1 MGETTLVLELI
12 QTLEDLE
19 KYKEEHKLEYYQPYD
34 FQLAFHNA
42 RAGNVY
48 ESGKYKETI
57 KQAVNDAIA
66 EERALICA
74 NQIGKTLSAGMETA
88 YHATGI
94 YPDWWEGIRFE
105 YAPVILCIGQT
116 NDSVMKIIQNELLG
130 NPLEQPQSWGTG
142 SIPKDKIVKVTRKAG
157 VPNAVSSI
165 TVQHIS
171 GKRSSIWMM
180 AYEQDAKAM
189 MGIRAD
195 VIWPDEEPPQDIMS
209 QLKRA
214 QISRKKKTIYSTFTP
229 ESGVTEVV
237 DQLLNHMLPY
247 QAVIRAT
254 WDDAPHMT
262 PERREKELSKFPPH
276 ERAMRSKGIPLMG
289 SGLIYPVND
298 EHIMVDPFNIPDH
311 WSRICGVDFGIDHP
325 FAAAWLAHD
334 RDTDTV
340 YVYDVYR
347 ESGQTI
353 PTHVSAVNKRG
364 NWIPVIWPH
373 DGLKRDSRS
382 GVPLADLYRTEG
394 MNMWPDKF
402 SNPPAPG
409 QQEGQGG
416 NGVEV
421 GIADIYNRMESGTF
435 KVFSNLSEWFEE
447 KRQYHRKD
455 GKRVEIRDDLMD
467 ATRYADMS
475 LRFART
481 KPVIRKRQSN
491 FVGLKNW

>member
-1 MGETTLVLELI
+1 MGETSLVLELI
-12 QTLEDLE
+12 ETLESLE
-19 KYKEEHKLEYYQPYD
+19 KYKEEHKLEYYKPYP

-42 RAGNVY
+42 KEGQVY
-48 ESGKYKETI
+48 ESGHYDVVAGE
-57 KQAVNDAIA
+57 IA

-105 YAPVILCIGQT
+105 QAPTIVCVGQT
-116 NDSVMKIIQNELLG
+116 NDSVMKIIQNEILG
-130 NPLEQPQSWGTG
+130 DPLDQPASWGTG
-142 SIPKDKIVKVTRKAG
+142 SIPKDKIGKVTRKAG
-157 VPNAVSSI
+157 VPNAVSSM
-165 TVQHIS
+165 TVKHIS
-171 GKRSSIWMM
+171 GKHAKIWFM

-189 MGIRAD
+189 MGIRSDA
-195 VIWPDEEPPQDIMS
+195 IWCDEEPPQDIMS
-209 QLKRA
+209 QMKRS
-214 QISRKKKTIYSTFTP
+214 QLSRVKKTVYSTFTP

-237 DQLLNHMLPY
+237 DQLLNHMLPH

-262 PERREKELSKFPPH
+262 PEKREKELSKFPPH

-298 EHIMVDPFNIPDH
+298 DQIMVDPFNIPDH
-311 WSRICGVDFGIDHP
+311 WARICAVDFGIDHP
-325 FAAAWLAHD
+325 FASVWLAHD

-340 YVYDVYR
+340 YVYDAYR

-353 PTHVSAVNKRG
+353 ATQASAVNRRG

-373 DGLKRDSRS
+373 DGLKRDTRS
-382 GVPLADLYRTEG
+382 GVPMADLYRQEG

-421 GIADIYNRMESGTF
+421 GITDIYNRMEAGTF
-435 KVFSNLSEWFEE
+435 KVFSSLSEWFEE

-467 ATRYADMS
+467 ATRYAAMS

-481 KPVIRKRQSN
+481 KPVVRKRQTN
-491 FVGLKNW
+491 YVGLTNW